1 MHFMLQSVQDE
12 GESWPVMS
20 RKDLE
25 DGSKREKSNALEF
38 RPLCPWQILSME
50 QTEDPASL
58 TMDDMKL
65 DETSDPDLFFFCL
78 HDSEEGIP
86 PAPSVLNPCK
96 LLFCSVDYIVCLD
109 WTGMAG
115 PSSIV
120 SSFSKSTG
128 EMRYLSLKLAQCQNW

>member
-1 MHFMLQSVQDE
+1 MTQIRPSWQDH
-12 GESWPVMS
+12 WKAVLPVMS

-25 DGSKREKSNALEF
+25 DESESEKSNALEF

-78 HDSEEGIP
+78 HDRRR
-86 PAPSVLNPCK
+86 
-96 LLFCSVDYIVCLD
+96 
-109 WTGMAG
+109 
-115 PSSIV
+115 
-120 SSFSKSTG
+120 SK
-128 EMRYLSLKLAQCQNW
+128 CI

>member
-1 MHFMLQSVQDE
+1 MDPKGKNPMLWSLD
-12 GESWPVMS
+12 S
-20 RKDLE
+20 L
-25 DGSKREKSNALEF
+25 F
-38 RPLCPWQILSME
+38 PWHIYSME

-65 DETSDPDLFFFCL
+65 VETSDPDLIFFCL

-96 LLFCSVDYIVCLD
+96 SLFYSVDYIMCLD

-128 EMRYLSLKLAQCQNW
+128 EMEKGQTRLF